1 MPTFKRA
8 DQEQMEKAQ
17 DLLEGAPVGERGF
30 VKNLFFGRLHLEK
43 LMPYPKPSADEN
55 ARCEALLTQ
64 VDAFLRDHVD
74 PDLIDREERVP
85 KEVIDGLANLG
96 ALGMTV
102 PPQYGGGG
110 YTHTS
115 YCRVLERISGHC
127 ASTAVV

>member
-43 LMPYPKPSADEN
+43 LMPYPKQEADDA
-55 ARCEALLTQ
+55 ARGDEMLAK
-64 VDAFLRDHVD
+64 VDAFLKAHVD

-85 KEVIDGLANLG
+85 QEVIDGLAKLG
-96 ALGMTV
+96 ALGMT
-102 PPQYGGGG
+102 
-110 YTHTS
+110 
-115 YCRVLERISGHC
+115 
-127 ASTAVV
+127 